1 MAYYTPKRAAVYM
14 LCDLLRAG
22 LRALLADL
30 GVEAVAAADAAALR
44 RELRLHPAADVL
56 IADAFQLAEAVALAA
71 ERGLP
76 LLVITPTLAHGLSI
90 AHDEAFGGVIAL
102 PLTARA
108 LAGALAAVVQ
118 GERFLPLDVLR
129 PIADDR
135 LSLRERQLIAL
146 DLRDVPTDD
155 IARWMEVKPLTLYT
169 YRNRLRKK
177 LRRFDPADL
186 PDLAR
191 EWLRRFPGQTTS
203 R

>member
-1 MAYYTPKRAAVYM
+1 M

-22 LRALLADL
+22 LRALLADMR
-30 GVEAVAAADAAALR
+30 VESIAAADAAALR
-44 RELRLHPAADVL
+44 RELRLQPAADVL

-71 ERGLP
+71 EHGLP
-76 LLVITPTLAHGLSI
+76 LLVIAPTLAHGLSI

-108 LAGALAAVVQ
+108 LAGALAAVAQ
-118 GERFLPLDVLR
+118 GERFLPMDVLR
-129 PIADDR
+129 PLADDR

-146 DLRDVPTDD
+146 DLRDVPTED

-177 LRRFDPADL
+177 LRRFDPGDL

-191 EWLRRFPGQTTS
+191 EWLRRFPGQRNT